1 MKLRL
6 APLTQ
11 KAFAPY
17 GQVLMAQGSIP
28 ERLEWAALVENGRP
42 EARANITYMSLEP
55 ELYPIRITE
64 LERHP
69 FSHQMF
75 VPLNGTN
82 HLVLVCPSH
91 QDGSP
96 NISASTAFHA
106 TGGQTVNYNA
116 NIWHAPRTILN
127 DKGAFI
133 MLRWDSKTVY
143 DTESIRLQSPFII
156 DPA

>member
-1 MKLRL
+1 MRLRL
-6 APLTQ
+6 VPLTQ
-11 KAFAPY
+11 EAFAPY
-17 GQVLMAQGSIP
+17 GQVLMARGGMP
-28 ERLEWAALVENGRP
+28 ERIEWAALVENMRP

-75 VPLNGTN
+75 VPLSGTN

-96 NISASTAFHA
+96 NISASIAFHA
-106 TGGQTVNYNA
+106 AGGQTVNYNA
-116 NIWHAPRTILN
+116 NIWHAPRTVLN
-127 DKGAFI
+127 EQGAFI
-133 MLRWDSKTVY
+133 MLRWDSKTAD
-143 DTESIRLQSPFII
+143 DTESLTLQSPLII
-156 DPA
+156 EPI